1 MTVMLSNGLHAA
13 EHLKSDVCK
22 RSNGKN
28 KSELGDLTE
37 R

>member
-1 MTVMLSNGLHAA
+1 MTVMLPNRLHAA
-13 EHLKSDVCK
+13 EHLKSDERK

-28 KSELGDLTE
+28 KSELADLCK